1 MFGHPLVFFDSFQF
15 DSNKKWCFFY
25 VQFIQKQKSNYFITG
40 KKNKKKSMIY
50 IRQEKTTLY
59 VVKRLFYRCCKL
71 LSDVRYL
78 RGRLFLFIEN
88 WKFNTLKYS
97 TDKCSLFL
105 FRRINSSYKNGLQ
118 VKLRLGRHIPIIYL
132 SRNLQSFRCQSTVL
146 LVRRIFHFNF
156 CTYII

>member
-59 VVKRLFYRCCKL
+59 VVKRLFFTVAASYSRMLDICAEGFFY
-71 LSDVRYL
+71 S
-78 RGRLFLFIEN
+78 
-88 WKFNTLKYS
+88 LKIG
-97 TDKCSLFL
+97 SLT
-105 FRRINSSYKNGLQ
+105 
-118 VKLRLGRHIPIIYL
+118 H
-132 SRNLQSFRCQSTVL
+132 
-146 LVRRIFHFNF
+146 
-156 CTYII
+156 